1 MAWNSR
7 NIQVDLNYIEAHKA
21 NDSVANT
28 GKEKFEL
35 TIGDDEFGGLAQL
48 LDLALLV
55 HAVRLLVVHEQV
67 SGASSGHPLLENL
80 LVGLLVEGLLH
91 IRNSN

>member
-1 MAWNSR
+1 M
-7 NIQVDLNYIEAHKA
+7 
-21 NDSVANT
+21 ANT
-28 GKEKFEL
+28 GKGKFEL

-67 SGASSGHPLLENL
+67 SGAGSGHPLLENL
-80 LVGLLVEGLLH
+80 LVGLLVERLLH